1 MFYSTAKDIWAGYCG
16 AENYLESESVEIG
29 SDVWIG
35 ARSII
40 LDGVKIGDGAIV
52 AAGSVVTE
60 NVDPYAIVGGVP
72 AKLIRRRFSPEVE
85 AMLVNE
91 AWWDLSDEDLKRAVQ
106 LGKFSMEIE

>member
-29 SDVWIG
+29 CDVWIG
-35 ARSII
+35 ARSIV
-40 LDGVKIGDGAIV
+40 LDGVRIGDGAIV

-85 AMLVNE
+85 MKLVNE